1 MGSALH
7 LNTIES
13 TLKAT
18 HSAMAETLFLL
29 NRTETLVRRWR
40 KRRGRRRQRASFRD
54 EGGSAAQYSRL
65 LVLGIISNPRTPHIR
80 DWIRRTYLSTVPSS
94 DTALVR
100 FVMGRRGLK
109 TMEQSLQAEHAAH
122 RDLEFID
129 ASDFGERGGIFSCID
144 KLFAWFPHAVHAFP
158 GARFYA
164 KADDDSYVDVG
175 GLLALLRPLAP
186 LRNAYVGYVQYDSF
200 LPRAWK
206 HCGWAHNPTG
216 AAHAHVHGCPRDQK
230 KSMGPFP
237 FVVGAMTA
245 MGADLAGWMR
255 SSASLHALVAAGRA
269 SQASPKAHWD
279 CGYSDVTLGYALG
292 HNSTD
297 RPPVSLVSLPLP
309 RTQTQTLP
317 QTQTQ
322 IRTRTRALTLALTR
336 THRPQVSLVSVR
348 DAMRDATYG
357 AMNAKRFVISHHLR
371 TLAQFEQAHKEASAQ
386 PAWRMREPLSC
397 APWAQVEQVGLPWTE
412 EAAGE
417 RRSQP
422 TTAELQQAMRT
433 FGCCQQWQFCEVGP
447 DGP

>member
-18 HSAMAETLFLL
+18 HSAMAESLFLL

-54 EGGSAAQYSRL
+54 EGGSAVAPSTVEAQYSRL

-230 KSMGPFP
+230 KSMGPVP

-309 RTQTQTLP
+309 QPRTQTQTLP
-317 QTQTQ
+317 RTQPQT
-322 IRTRTRALTLALTR
+322 
-336 THRPQVSLVSVR
+336 RPQNPSPNPNPNPSP
-348 DAMRDATYG
+348 DPSP
-357 AMNAKRFVISHHLR
+357 N
-371 TLAQFEQAHKEASAQ
+371 
-386 PAWRMREPLSC
+386 PNP
-397 APWAQVEQVGLPWTE
+397 P
-412 EAAGE
+412 AAGE
-417 RRSQP
+417 PRLC
-422 TTAELQQAMRT
+422 A
-433 FGCCQQWQFCEVGP
+433 
-447 DGP
+447 